1 MAGRPSDGPEFGE
14 GIRLSPGKDGWQG
27 HAAVAK
33 DCAVPVA
40 LGN

>member
-1 MAGRPSDGPEFGE
+1 MGLSLGK

-33 DCAVPVA
+33 DCAVLVA